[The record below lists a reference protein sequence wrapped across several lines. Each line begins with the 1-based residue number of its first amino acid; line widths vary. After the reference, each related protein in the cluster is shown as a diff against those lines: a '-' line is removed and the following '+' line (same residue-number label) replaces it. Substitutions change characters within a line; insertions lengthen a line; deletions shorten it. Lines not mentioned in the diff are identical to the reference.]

1 MQAQRLLQHPEAVTV
16 REHQVEDEEIP
27 LLRRQAG
34 DRDITVAGHGRVVP
48 LGLKASGDEA
58 GDQRLVLGKEDSHPA

>member
-1 MQAQRLLQHPEAVTV
+1 MQAQRLLQHPEPVTV
-16 REHQVEDEEIP
+16 REHQVQDEEIP

-34 DRDITVAGHGRVVP
+34 DRDSTIAGHGRVVP
-48 LGLKASGDEA
+48 LSLKAPGDEA